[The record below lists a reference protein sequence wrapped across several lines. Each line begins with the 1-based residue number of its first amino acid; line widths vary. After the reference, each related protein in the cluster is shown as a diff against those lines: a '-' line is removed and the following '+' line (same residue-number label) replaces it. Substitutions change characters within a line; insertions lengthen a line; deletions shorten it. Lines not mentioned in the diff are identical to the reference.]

1 MSDFLSFLQQQIF
14 PGFYASYVNKIIS
27 KNYKSQEDFD
37 IDISAITIGQ
47 EEEYIKQI
55 KIDLENQLDRKKRIE
70 DKAKSLLFIIAVAIT
85 AITFSLNYLNS
96 LTIDIYQTISISIV
110 FLSIIYLVIGAIR
123 ALQSLNIRQFNIIQ
137 AEVIKKD
144 NKFILKVNKED
155 TDYLKDIIRSKQLN
169 DLINI
174 RLSNYTYA
182 SFNLIRNGIILF
194 VLFFITTISFSYLSK
209 KEKKTGVHKV
219 EKEINVK
226 INDSL
231 NVTIPYEFEI
241 KYDVK
246 NLELD
251 TEKVE

>member
-1 MSDFLSFLQQQIF
+1 MNKLKYFFQQQIF
-14 PGFYASYVNKIIS
+14 PGFYASYANKIIS
-27 KNYKSQEDFD
+27 KNYESQQNFSV
-37 IDISAITIGQ
+37 DISEVTGN
-47 EEEYIKQI
+47 ETEYIKQI
-55 KIDLENQLDRKKRIE
+55 KIDLENQLERKKRIE

-96 LTIDIYQTISISIV
+96 LTIDVYQTISIAIV

-123 ALQSLNIRQFNIIQ
+123 ALQTLNIRQFNITQ
-137 AEVIKKD
+137 ATIDKD
-144 NKFILKVNKED
+144 VDKYILKANQTDV
-155 TDYLKDIIRSKQLN
+155 DYLKDIIISKQLN

-194 VLFFITTISFSYLSK
+194 VLFFITTISFSYFSK
-209 KEKKTGVHKV
+209 IEKNSGVHKI
-219 EKEINVK
+219 EKEIKVK
-226 INDSL
+226 VNDSIDV
-231 NVTIPYEFEI
+231 NIPYTFEI

-251 TEKVE
+251 TKEE